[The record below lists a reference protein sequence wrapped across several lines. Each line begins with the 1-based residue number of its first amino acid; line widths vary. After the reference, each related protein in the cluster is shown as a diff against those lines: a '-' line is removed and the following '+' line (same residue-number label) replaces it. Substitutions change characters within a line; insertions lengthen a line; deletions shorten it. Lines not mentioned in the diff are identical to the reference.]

1 MKVTSYT
8 ATGTKSSATVS
19 DELFGAKPNR
29 QLLAQAIR
37 VYLSNL
43 RQGTS
48 KVKTRSEV
56 ARTKAKWY
64 RQKGTGNARHGA
76 KTPNIFVGGGVAH
89 GPNGL
94 QNWTRKLPQRMK
106 QVALVSA
113 LSAQAEQVIVND
125 SFEQLSGKTKEAA
138 QLLTQM
144 GLAEKRV
151 LVIAA
156 QPSVKTVQALRN
168 LPQVLLT
175 KAARTTALEV
185 VNADVIVITK
195 PALEALEARVIT
207 SNIKAK

>member
-175 KAARTTALEV
+175 KAARATALEV
-185 VNADVIVITK
+185 VNADAIVITK
-195 PALEALEARVIT
+195 PAIAALEARVIT
-207 SNIKAK
+207 SNAKTK